1 MLFFGGGRSIF
12 HFHLGIPSFAM
23 LEITFRW
30 FLKRRMRLWEA
41 VGGAWVAP
49 ESQDASGDM
58 AAVDEA
64 LSIDN

>member
-1 MLFFGGGRSIF
+1 
-12 HFHLGIPSFAM
+12 M